1 MRSFHFSV
9 KSVFL
14 QNWWSAW
21 KCFRAL
27 ASLVMLPL
35 CVCGAVAAECDA
47 KIFGVLLDWA
57 PLVKWTVFCEVGDLN
72 KTHFFRLRCKLL

>member
-1 MRSFHFSV
+1 M
-9 KSVFL
+9 
-14 QNWWSAW
+14 
-21 KCFRAL
+21 
-27 ASLVMLPL
+27 

-57 PLVKWTVFCEVGDLN
+57 PLVKGTVFCEVGDLN